1 MNQPTVSII
10 TVNYNETEYTLE
22 LLRSIARNSYRNV
35 EVIVVDNASRT
46 SPRAEIL
53 AEFPRT
59 LVIESRD
66 NLGFAGG
73 NNLGVAQAGGEYLF
87 FINNDAELTD
97 GCLETLVQCFADN
110 PQAGIVSPKLCY
122 FHEADR
128 EGKHCLQ
135 YTGATPVSAWTARNR
150 ILGNRQTDRGQ
161 FDGPARETGYAHG
174 AAMMVPRRVVQE
186 VGSMAE
192 DYFLY
197 YEELDWCERIRRADY
212 QVLVAPDATVFHK
225 ESLATG
231 KISSLKMYYLTRNRI
246 LFMRRNFGGL
256 RLLPF
261 AVFFAFVSMPKQ
273 ILTLVVKRDFVNLGA
288 FIKAVGWH
296 LRPPTEPTKPQLVN
310 S

>member
-10 TVNYNETEYTLE
+10 TVNYNETEHTLE

-35 EVIVVDNASRT
+35 EVIVVDNASRQ
-46 SPRAEIL
+46 SPRPEIL

-59 LVIESRD
+59 LVIESRQ

-87 FINNDAELTD
+87 FVNNDAELTD
-97 GCLETLVQCFADN
+97 GCLETLIQTFEDR
-110 PQAGIVSPKLCY
+110 PRTGIVSPKLCY

-128 EGKHCLQ
+128 DGKHCLQ
-135 YTGATPVSAWTARNR
+135 YTGATPVNAWTARNR
-150 ILGNRQTDRGQ
+150 TLGHRQTDRGQ
-161 FDGPARETGYAHG
+161 HDGPARETGYAHG
-174 AAMMVPRRVVQE
+174 AAMMVPRRVLLE
-186 VGSMAE
+186 VGPMSE

-197 YEELDWCERIRRADY
+197 YEELDWCERIRRAGY
-212 QVLVAPDATVFHK
+212 EVRVAPDATVFHK

-246 LFMRRNFGGL
+246 LFMRRNFGGV

-261 AVFFAFVSMPKQ
+261 ALFFAFVSMPKQ
-273 ILTLVVKRDFVNLGA
+273 ILTLVAKRDFVNLEA
-288 FIKAVGWH
+288 FVKAIGWH
-296 LRPPTEPTKPQLVN
+296 LKPPKEGVGAQLVN